1 MPLRPNGVCAM
12 SGESRLLLDT
22 NAIVALLQGHQ
33 GLLVRVQAASWV
45 GISIVNQIEF
55 LSFAGLSDADRAL
68 FEAFAAR
75 VDVIGL
81 SRTDRALLTKVMSLR
96 AQRSVKLPDA
106 IVMASAN
113 VSGAVLVTRD
123 DQLLRMGLDAALGC
137 KVASY

>member
-33 GLLVRVQAASWV
+33 GLLARVQAASWV

-75 VDVIGL
+75 VDVVGL
-81 SRTDRALLTKVMSLR
+81 NRTDRALLAEVASLR
-96 AQRSVKLPDA
+96 ARRSVKLPDA

-113 VSGAVLVTRD
+113 VHGAVLVTRD
-123 DQLLRMGLDAALGC
+123 DQLLRMGIDSALGC
-137 KVASY
+137 KVASF

>member
-81 SRTDRALLTKVMSLR
+81 NRTDRALLTKVMSLR

-123 DQLLRMGLDAALGC
+123 DHLLRMGLDAALGC

>member
-81 SRTDRALLTKVMSLR
+81 NRTDRALLTKVMSLR

-106 IVMASAN
+106 IVMASAALHQAT
-113 VSGAVLVTRD
+113 VIT
-123 DQLLRMGLDAALGC
+123 QDAALLRLSSLSE
-137 KVASY
+137 SYQAQAF